1 MDEIIREHGEEND
14 VTEEDIAEAVELA
27 TKLGKTVDRFDAYH
41 FFLVLDAL
49 GGVPNR
55 DNRMKAVFDMA
66 LAAHR
71 VLARVGD

>member
-1 MDEIIREHGEEND
+1 MKKIIRENGEEND
-14 VTEEDIAEAVELA
+14 VSEEDIVGAVELA
-27 TKLGKTVDRFDAYH
+27 TKLGKTVDRFDVIH

-55 DNRMKAVFDMA
+55 DGRTNAVFEMA

-71 VLARVGD
+71 VLARADD